1 MRLPDTAHTDR
12 PWRIHE
18 VAADMELHDV
28 WALPTP
34 GGPDDFPRLVRLL
47 AEGDPAD
54 NPSAVARLLFAVRWR
69 LGELLGWDDP
79 RPDAPTLLDRLP
91 ADLRDGPRG
100 PASGSLPFTP
110 LYLTDDECAAEVSN
124 ATVHAVLHH
133 SWVPDGAGGFRG
145 QLAVLVRP
153 RGRLGAAYMALI
165 APFRHWLVYPPMMR
179 GIARAWEQQEAA
191 QKR

>member
-18 VAADMELHDV
+18 VAGDLQLHDV

-47 AEGDPAD
+47 ADGDAAD
-54 NPSAVARLLFAVRWR
+54 NPSPVARLLFAIRWR
-69 LGELLGWDDP
+69 LGELLGWDEP
-79 RPDAPTLLDRLP
+79 RSDAPTLLDRLP

-100 PASGSLPFTP
+100 PEFRSLPFTP
-110 LYLTDDECAAEVSN
+110 VYLTDDECVAELSN

-133 SWVPDGAGGFRG
+133 SWVPDGAGGYRG

-153 RGRLGAAYMALI
+153 RGRLGTAYLALI
-165 APFRHWLVYPPMMR
+165 APFRHLLVYPPMMR
-179 GIARAWEQQEAA
+179 GIARSWEQSVAA
-191 QKR
+191 QKE